1 MRFFFKVQVVQTQC
15 RHPQGWVPQG
25 SASAVSMWTGITWAQ
40 SVIRHIQISGARQG
54 LKLCVLTSAGEDN
67 GAGPCIL
74 CRSRLSSASIF
85 SRPSRCSWVSHLLGV
100 TVTNPFEDA

>member
-25 SASAVSMWTGITWAQ
+25 SASAVSMWTGITWAP

-67 GAGPCIL
+67 GAGPACCAEAGSLVPASFPGHPGIL
-74 CRSRLSSASIF
+74 GSAT
-85 SRPSRCSWVSHLLGV
+85 CLVS
-100 TVTNPFEDA
+100 P